1 MLRFCRMITI
11 TANLTRE
18 SRRKTLI
25 RRRKILSALGAN
37 NKLEALIDN
46 HLKLLF

>member
-1 MLRFCRMITI
+1 MIRFCRTITI

-25 RRRKILSALGAN
+25 RRGKIQSALGAN
-37 NKLEALIDN
+37 NKLEELIDN
-46 HLKLLF
+46 HLK